1 MRAMHVESEQVG
13 VTVVR
18 CFGELTLAEIARVA
32 AASARARASG
42 RAAVVDLSRV
52 SHLHYSGARLL
63 GSVPGLRLAGASR
76 YLRTLLWAGGAY
88 GQVELHDDVA
98 EAVRAG

>member
-1 MRAMHVESEQVG
+1 MHAAREEPG

-18 CFGELTLAEIARVA
+18 CYGELTLAEMARIAA
-32 AASARARASG
+32 TCARARATG
-42 RAAVVDLSRV
+42 RSAVVDVSRV
-52 SHLHYSGARLL
+52 SHLHYGGARLL
-63 GSVPGLRLAGASR
+63 GEVPGIRLAGASR

-88 GQVELHDDVA
+88 GQVELHSDVF